1 MLRRPGLALL
11 AILVLVPAGSAA
23 AASVVRSGT
32 YTGTTK
38 NANKPIKVKV
48 ARKTVKITAGW
59 TAFCRSATQITGT
72 TTTKPTKR
80 RNDKVLTGEKAK
92 DKRKIY
98 FDAKG
103 TVSGK
108 ASDGRAVRVK
118 YDGFGGPISRKK
130 VDGAWYVHV
139 FVLGAGGAVA
149 DECASDAAIDP
160 QTGWYT
166 LGGGDGYVAR
176 HH

>member
-1 MLRRPGLALL
+1 VRLAICLLAALAL
-11 AILVLVPAGSAA
+11 ASSASAA
-23 AASVVRSGT
+23 VVRSGT

-38 NANKPIKVKV
+38 NANKPVKVKV
-48 ARKTVKITAGW
+48 ARKTVSLTAGW
-59 TAFCRSATQITGT
+59 SAFCRTATQITGT

-80 RNDKVLTGEKAK
+80 RNDSVLSGEKAK
-92 DKRKIY
+92 DKRKVY

-108 ASDGRAVRVK
+108 SSDGRAVRVK

-139 FVLGAGGAVA
+139 FVLGANGSVA

-166 LGGGDGYVAR
+166 IGGGDDYVAR
-176 HH
+176 RH

>member
-1 MLRRPGLALL
+1 LKRLALPLL
-11 AILVLVPAGSAA
+11 ASLVLIPLGSAA
-23 AASVVRSGT
+23 GASVVRSGK
-32 YTGTTK
+32 YVGKAK
-38 NANKPIKVKV
+38 NSHKRVEVDVRRRTVRVKG
-48 ARKTVKITAGW
+48 GW
-59 TAFCRSATQITGT
+59 EAFCRSTTKISGS

-80 RNDKVLTGEKAK
+80 RNDSVLSGEKPK
-92 DKRKIY
+92 DKRHVY

-103 TVSGK
+103 TVNGK
-108 ASDGRAVRVK
+108 SSDGRSVRVK

-130 VDGAWYVHV
+130 VDGGWYVHV
-139 FVLGAGGAVA
+139 FVLGAGGAVT

-176 HH
+176 RR